1 MRPMRKG
8 TSHTIRVPIFPL
20 TPTIS
25 TLTPLALR
33 MQETGATQTPLGLG
47 MKERMAVALRM
58 QETGATQTPLGRR
71 MQHRMAAERKRKL
84 YEL

>member
-8 TSHTIRVPIFPL
+8 TYHTIRVPTFPL

-33 MQETGATQTPLGLG
+33 MQETGATQTPRGLG
-47 MKERMAVALRM
+47 MKERMAVALSM
-58 QETGATQTPLGRR
+58 QEAGIQTPLGRR